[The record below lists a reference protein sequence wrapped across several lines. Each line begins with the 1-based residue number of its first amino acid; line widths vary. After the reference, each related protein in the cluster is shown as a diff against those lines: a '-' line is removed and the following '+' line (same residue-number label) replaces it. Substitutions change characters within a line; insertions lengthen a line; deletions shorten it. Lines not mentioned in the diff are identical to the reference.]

1 MSLQTKKILLVIII
15 LFLSFIQLG
24 CQSKEVASGVSNTM
38 EISNDIEKVRE
49 YINLPNQP
57 TRILWKVEDITMPST
72 LPGPTDWALIA
83 ILTFDHQTVDNI
95 IESSTISQ
103 QNRRPEIPEKYVELF
118 PEELKNKLK
127 PSENTGF
134 FVTNQPGYA
143 PDIFAKSPLR
153 HGYFVRLGKTSSLF
167 LYLFTV

>member
-1 MSLQTKKILLVIII
+1 
-15 LFLSFIQLG
+15 
-24 CQSKEVASGVSNTM
+24 M
-38 EISNDIEKVRE
+38 EISNDIEKLRE

-57 TRILWKVEDITMPST
+57 TRVLWKVEDITMPST

>member
-1 MSLQTKKILLVIII
+1 MYLPTKKLLSVIII

-24 CQSKEVASGVSNTM
+24 CQSKEVVSGVSNTM
-38 EISNDIEKVRE
+38 EISNDIEKLRE
-49 YINLPNQP
+49 YINLPDQP
-57 TRILWKVEDITMPST
+57 TRVLWKVEDITMSST

-83 ILTFDHQTVDNI
+83 ILTFDNQTVDNI

-118 PEELKNKLK
+118 PENLKNKLNS
-127 PSENTGF
+127 SETPGF

-143 PDIFAKSPLR
+143 PDIFTKSPLR